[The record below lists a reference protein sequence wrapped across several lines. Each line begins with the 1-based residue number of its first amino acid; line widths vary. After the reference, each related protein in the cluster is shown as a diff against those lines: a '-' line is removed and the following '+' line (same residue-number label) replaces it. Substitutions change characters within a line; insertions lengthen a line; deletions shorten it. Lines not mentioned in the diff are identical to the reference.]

1 MEPYAR
7 YFTLLFCGTKIK
19 LFFASQVEIRM
30 PSRIHLVRVP
40 SDGDGE
46 VDAMSNKNV
55 NWIGSRFF
63 VFYAVVMV
71 VYEFLVRVF
80 LVETHVVSQAQG
92 WTLVHATHGI
102 ISFIVMHYVTGT
114 PGELQ
119 DQGEYNSLTW
129 WEQLDDG
136 MDWTMSRKA
145 LMTIPIV
152 LFLVTS
158 HLTGYE
164 LYHLAINTAVLVLVI
179 VPKLPQFHR
188 VRLVS
193 VDDE

>member
-1 MEPYAR
+1 
-7 YFTLLFCGTKIK
+7 
-19 LFFASQVEIRM
+19 M
-30 PSRIHLVRVP
+30 PSRLPHLKRVA
-40 SDGDGE
+40 SDGE

-55 NWIGSRFF
+55 NWIGPRFF
-63 VFYAVVMV
+63 VFYAAIMV

-80 LVETHVVSQAQG
+80 LVETFQMISQAHA

-102 ISFIVMHYVTGT
+102 ISFVVMHYVTGT

-119 DQGEYNSLTW
+119 DQGEYSNLTW

-136 MDWTMSRKA
+136 TEWTMARKA

-152 LFLVTS
+152 LFLITS
-158 HLTGYE
+158 HLTHYE
-164 LYHLAINTAVLVLVI
+164 VYHLAMNLAVLALVI
-179 VPKLPQFHR
+179 IPKLPQFHR

>member
-1 MEPYAR
+1 MPGR
-7 YFTLLFCGTKIK
+7 LPHLIRV
-19 LFFASQVEIRM
+19 AS
-30 PSRIHLVRVP
+30 
-40 SDGDGE
+40 DGE

-55 NWIGSRFF
+55 NWIGPRFF

-71 VYEFLVRVF
+71 VYEFLVRIV
-80 LVETHVVSQAQG
+80 LVETHMITQAQG
-92 WTLVHATHGI
+92 WTLVHATHGV
-102 ISFIVMHYVTGT
+102 ISFVVMHYVTGT

-119 DQGEYNSLTW
+119 DQGEYQNLTW

-136 MDWTMSRKA
+136 LEWTTARKA

-164 LYHLAINTAVLVLVI
+164 INHLIINLAVLILVLV
-179 VPKLPQFHR
+179 PKMPQLHR

-193 VDDE
+193 VDDD